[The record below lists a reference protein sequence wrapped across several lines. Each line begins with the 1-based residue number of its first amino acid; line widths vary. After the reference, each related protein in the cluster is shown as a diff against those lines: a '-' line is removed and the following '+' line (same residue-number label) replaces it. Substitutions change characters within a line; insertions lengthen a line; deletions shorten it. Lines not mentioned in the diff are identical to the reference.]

1 MIDAVVSTLPA
12 TEQKVYD
19 MRIRKNR
26 SVEETAEALGLTNK
40 TVSNKLSNALGEI
53 REQLNPKYQSSKKFI
68 SIMVMIELLL
78 KSH

>member
-1 MIDAVVSTLPA
+1 
-12 TEQKVYD
+12 